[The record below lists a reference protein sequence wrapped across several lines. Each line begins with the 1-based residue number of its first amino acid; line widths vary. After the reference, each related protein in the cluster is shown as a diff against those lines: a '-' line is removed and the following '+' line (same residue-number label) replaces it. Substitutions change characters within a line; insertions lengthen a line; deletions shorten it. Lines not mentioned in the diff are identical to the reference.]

1 VSASH
6 PRQESQSGG
15 DGVSNEIL
23 LLKARLAEKK
33 KSLEEAKRRADSF
46 IIIIRDIID
55 PYIEDFT
62 ELDLDRA
69 MTAMRDF
76 ARLWNEAKELKA
88 SIARM
93 EKNLNG

>member
-1 VSASH
+1 M
-6 PRQESQSGG
+6 
-15 DGVSNEIL
+15 SNEIL

>member
-1 VSASH
+1 M
-6 PRQESQSGG
+6 
-15 DGVSNEIL
+15 SNEIL

-88 SIARM
+88 SIARI
-93 EKNLNG
+93 EKDLNL

>member
-1 VSASH
+1 
-6 PRQESQSGG
+6 
-15 DGVSNEIL
+15 VSNEIL

-76 ARLWNEAKELKA
+76 ARLWDEAKELKA

-93 EKNLNG
+93 EKDLNG

>member
-1 VSASH
+1 M
-6 PRQESQSGG
+6 
-15 DGVSNEIL
+15 SNEIL

-76 ARLWNEAKELKA
+76 ARLWDEAKELKA

>member
-1 VSASH
+1 M
-6 PRQESQSGG
+6 
-15 DGVSNEIL
+15 SNEIL
-23 LLKARLAEKK
+23 LLKARLAERK

>member
-1 VSASH
+1 
-6 PRQESQSGG
+6 
-15 DGVSNEIL
+15 VSNEIL